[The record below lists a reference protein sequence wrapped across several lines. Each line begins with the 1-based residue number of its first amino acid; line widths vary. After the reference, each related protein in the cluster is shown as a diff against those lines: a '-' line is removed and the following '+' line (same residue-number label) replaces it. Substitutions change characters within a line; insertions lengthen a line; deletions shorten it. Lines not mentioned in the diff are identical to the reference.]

1 MESFDI
7 RLIVGLILGILVGYG
22 MRYFLSLRKSNS
34 IEQRAEKLEAKANQ
48 KAQEIILI
56 ARQDAVNNKY
66 LGQGYNSFIVNQ
78 PYLFDAN
85 DRFDL
90 HPSAQNYFINLNIFF
105 VLIEPLLADI

>member
-48 KAQEIILI
+48 KAQEIILA
-56 ARQDAVNNKY
+56 ARQDAVKSLDKARDEEKDLRLQLKRFEERLSNK
-66 LGQGYNSFIVNQ
+66 
-78 PYLFDAN
+78 
-85 DRFDL
+85 
-90 HPSAQNYFINLNIFF
+90 
-105 VLIEPLLADI
+105 E